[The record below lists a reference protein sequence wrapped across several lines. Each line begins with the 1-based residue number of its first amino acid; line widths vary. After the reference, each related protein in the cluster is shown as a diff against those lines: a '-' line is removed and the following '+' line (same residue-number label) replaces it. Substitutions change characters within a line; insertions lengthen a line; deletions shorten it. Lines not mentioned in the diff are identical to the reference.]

1 MRGGQVMDPNAELT
15 AAANVVVSTFE
26 SMFVTE
32 YANMVA
38 LAAAVSGSRVHAEDI
53 AQEAMTRLDRDWAKI
68 QSYSK
73 PGAWLRRVTINLA
86 LSQKRRLKSE
96 ALALLRVGT
105 PEPELQATPGEDEHI
120 WKLVSQLSKKQRA
133 VVALHFLEDQSLE
146 QIAEILEISAS
157 TARVHLHRAKQSL
170 HDSLTQTQRSPS
182 PEEVGR

>member
-1 MRGGQVMDPNAELT
+1 MDPNTESI
-15 AAANVVVSTFE
+15 AAADVVVSTFE
-26 SMFVTE
+26 SVFVTE

-68 QSYSK
+68 QSYAK

-96 ALALLRVGT
+96 ALALLRVGA
-105 PEPELQATPGEDEHI
+105 PEPELPPAAAEDEHI
-120 WKLVSQLSKKQRA
+120 WTLVARLSKKQRA
-133 VVALHFLEDQSLE
+133 VVALHFLEDKSLE
-146 QIAEILEISAS
+146 EIAEILEISAS

-170 HDSLTQTQRSPS
+170 HTSLTHPKLQLSA
-182 PEEVGR
+182 EEVGR